1 MKKTL
6 FFLLLIQ
13 SMVTACGG
21 GVYYTKSYSPNQ
33 QKEKGGFE
41 PLSESEFNIKIAGLK
56 KLTEEALHEIKLDST
71 FCYYIRKV
79 YRDSTSEGRTVKS
92 LLHKKEPKED
102 LIEVG
107 YLIVSAQHKKLIY
120 ITTVPDLRK
129 KYYSS
134 DRWLGSEFINF
145 HDFRSFLF
153 GTYEE
158 LPGKA
163 QSGGKRSKVTFTSKD
178 SIYTDIWEMAYDQR
192 KEVYKI
198 EYITEEKNGQFQLM
212 VPVNTAFADT
222 VKFERILPDP
232 ALVYYQ
238 EGEKNL
244 PKKPVPVINHAFYLS
259 KYNLLKNKYN
269 LLFFFRNDDGSLVR
283 GRFDNTRI
291 VYRPDPLFENN

>member
-6 FFLLLIQ
+6 SFIFLVFNL
-13 SMVTACGG
+13 VAACGD
-21 GVYYTKSYSPNQ
+21 GVYYTKSYSPKK
-33 QKEKGGFE
+33 QKQKGGFE
-41 PLSESEFNIKIAGLK
+41 PLSGSELSIPIDRLEE
-56 KLTEEALHEIKLDST
+56 LTGEDLHEIKLNNT
-71 FCYYIRKV
+71 FSYYIRKV
-79 YRDSTSEGRTVKS
+79 YRDSTEEGRIVKS
-92 LLHKKEPKED
+92 QLHKKDQKED

-107 YLIVSAQHKKLIY
+107 YLFISPKQNMLIY

-134 DRWLGSEFINF
+134 DRWLGEDTLNV

-158 LPGKA
+158 LPGEGPN
-163 QSGGKRSKVTFTSKD
+163 GGKPSKVILISKD

-198 EYITEEKNGQFQLM
+198 ESITEEKNGQFQLM

-222 VKFERILPDP
+222 VKFERTLPDP

-238 EGEKNL
+238 EGAKDL
-244 PKKPVPVINHAFYLS
+244 PEKPVPVINKAFYIS
-259 KYNLLKNKYN
+259 KSNLLSNKYN

-283 GRFDNTRI
+283 GLFKNMRI
-291 VYRPDPLFENN
+291 AYRPDPLFNN